1 MEAKQQLSLFDPPKI
16 IHPRDPNTNPTDEHR
31 LSGQNKLILDALA
44 DGPKTNKQLAFF
56 SLKYT
61 SRISDLR
68 AAGYVIDCERLQG
81 GLTLYRLKGTA

>member
-1 MEAKQQLSLFDPPKI
+1 MTQLTLFGDDQ
-16 IHPRDPNTNPTDEHR
+16 PRLAPCDPNVDVQDEGR
-31 LSGQNKLILDALA
+31 LTGQNALVLDALR

-68 AAGYVIDCERLQG
+68 ASGYKIHCERLDG
-81 GLTLYRLKGTA
+81 GLRLYRLETR

>member
-1 MEAKQQLSLFDPPKI
+1 MSRQLSLFDPQPTLS
-16 IHPRDPNTNPTDEHR
+16 PRDPNTDPQDEQR
-31 LSGQNKLILDALA
+31 LTGQNKLVLDALK
-44 DGPKTNKQLAFF
+44 DGPKTNQQLAFF

-68 AAGYVIDCERLQG
+68 AAGYVVECERLQG